1 MEIVL
6 DVILDALLDSFKLL
20 PFLFLTYLFMEFL
33 EHKAGDKTRAAM
45 IKAGRVGPLFGAGLG
60 LLPQCGFSA
69 AAAGLYAGR
78 VVTVGTLLA
87 VFLATSDE
95 MLPVFIGEG
104 VPIRVILTVL
114 GCKFVLALVVGFAAD
129 LIVRRRP
136 EEQGMVD
143 LCRQE
148 HCHCENGILRSAL
161 HHTLHVFLFVL
172 LINLALTGTFAAVGE
187 ERVAAMMNGVPVL
200 GECVAAL
207 IGLVPN
213 CAASVAIATL
223 YVKGVISAGAMLAGL
238 LTGAGAGL
246 LILFRTNRHHWRENL
261 LIVAALYLTG
271 VAFGSL
277 FDLTG
282 LADLLHI

>member
-1 MEIVL
+1 MAVVF
-6 DVILDALLDSFKLL
+6 DVVLDALLDSLKLL

-45 IKAGRVGPLFGAGLG
+45 AKAGRVGPLFGAGLG

-104 VPIRVILTVL
+104 VSPRVILTVL
-114 GCKFVLALVVGFAAD
+114 GCKFVLALAVGFAAD
-129 LIVRRRP
+129 LIIRRRP
-136 EEQGMVD
+136 DEQGMID
-143 LCRQE
+143 LCQQE

-161 HHTLHVFLFVL
+161 HHTLHIFLFVL
-172 LINLALTGTFAAVGE
+172 LINLALAGTFAAVGE
-187 ERVAAMMNGVPVL
+187 ARVAAMMNGLPVL
-200 GECVAAL
+200 GECAAAL

-213 CAASVAIATL
+213 CAASVAVATL
-223 YVKGVISAGAMLAGL
+223 YVKGVIPAGAMLAGL

-246 LILFRTNRHHWRENL
+246 LVLFRSDRRHWRSNL
-261 LIVAALYLTG
+261 LIVATLFAVG
-271 VAFGSL
+271 VLFGTL